1 MHVETIRNSFD
12 DWRSAARRLLAA
24 GIPPA
29 QVWWN
34 ELDSAQPSLLA
45 TQAPSAMSDDSL
57 SADNSAKLTVP
68 AKFIPIAARVACF
81 RDPERWSLLYR
92 ILWRISD
99 GEKHLLEIPVDDDT
113 RRLETMDSAVRRD
126 AHKMTAFVRFRRIE
140 RDGHEHFIAWHR
152 PEHRVVRLTAGF
164 FVRRFGGMNWSIL
177 TPEECVHWDRSSL
190 TFSPGVD
197 RSAAPSSDELE
208 LLWGTY
214 YSHIF
219 NPARIKVA
227 AMKREMPVKYWSALP
242 ETQLIPQLLK
252 DAPQRVELMMAR
264 KIDEYPTAAP
274 FMPEHISLPSLRE
287 AAAGCKGCPLY
298 KNATQTVFGEGRK
311 DSTLVMIG
319 EQPGDQE
326 DLAGKPFV
334 GPAGKILDE
343 ALVEAGIDR
352 QEVYVTNAVKHFKWT
367 PKGKRRIHGKPNSRE
382 IHACVPWLEAE
393 LQLIKPQLIVCL
405 GATAAQALMGKEFR
419 ITKSRG
425 EVFRQPTLI
434 APLLA
439 TAHPSA
445 ILRMPDKEA
454 RDQAYQALVADLKI
468 AADELKTLP

>member
-1 MHVETIRNSFD
+1 MHVETIRNRFD

-24 GIPPA
+24 EIPPA
-29 QVWWN
+29 QVWWE
-34 ELDSAQPSLLA
+34 ELDSPQSSLLA
-45 TQAPSAMSDDSL
+45 TDPCFAIAGSS
-57 SADNSAKLTVP
+57 SADHSAAQKVP

-81 RDPERWSLLYR
+81 RDPQRWSLLYR
-92 ILWRISD
+92 ILWRIVH
-99 GEKHLLEIPVDDDT
+99 GENHLLEIPIDDDT
-113 RRLETMDSAVRRD
+113 RRVETMDSAVRRD
-126 AHKMTAFVRFRRIE
+126 AHKMTAFVRFRCIE
-140 RDGHEHFIAWHR
+140 REGREYFVAWHR
-152 PEHRVVRLTAGF
+152 PEHRVVRLTTDF

-177 TPEECVHWDRSSL
+177 TPDECVHWDQSSL
-190 TFSPGVD
+190 TFTAGVD
-197 RSAAPSSDELE
+197 RSAAPTSDDLE
-208 LLWGTY
+208 SLWGTY

-242 ETQLIPQLLK
+242 EAQLIPQLLK
-252 DAPQRVELMMAR
+252 DAPKRVELMMAR
-264 KIDEYPTAAP
+264 KIDEYPTAAA
-274 FMPEHISLPSLRE
+274 FMPEHISLPGLRE

-311 DSTLVMIG
+311 TSSLVMIG

-393 LQLIKPQLIVCL
+393 LQLIKPQLIICL
-405 GATAAQALMGKEFR
+405 GATAA
-419 ITKSRG
+419 
-425 EVFRQPTLI
+425 TLI

-468 AADELKTLP
+468 AADELKTAQ